1 MKIVGGKVTDREISV
16 GHRVKILRRETLIG
30 AGLIRELQQAKV
42 KTSSVQEGFEFGAM
56 VEAQIELAPGDVIE
70 DFIIVEK

>member
-1 MKIVGGKVTDREISV
+1 MTDREISV

-30 AGLIRELQQAKV
+30 EGLIRELQQAKV